1 MYSFQALMQV
11 LKNRIIKIESFTRS
25 PSKIKGW
32 EHYPILLS
40 YKITRVVVLSE
51 TEFALK
57 DAYMYAHI
65 YIVPNREQLNK
76 ELL

>member
-11 LKNRIIKIESFTRS
+11 LKNRIIKIKSFTRS
-25 PSKIKGW
+25 PSKIKGL
-32 EHYPILLS
+32 ETLPDII

>member
-1 MYSFQALMQV
+1 MQV

-25 PSKIKGW
+25 PSKIKGL
-32 EHYPILLS
+32 ETLS

-65 YIVPNREQLNK
+65 YIVSNREQVKK